1 MKNCEVKVPR
11 NTILVNNEGV
21 PKVYYLVK
29 LSYYP
34 FKQPSIIENR
44 YSTVDKPAEL
54 RSICILKNFGDFKYL
69 NEFLKASD
77 L

>member
-1 MKNCEVKVPR
+1 VPK

-34 FKQPSIIENR
+34 FEQPKHVIDNR
-44 YSTVDKPAEL
+44 VSGV
-54 RSICILKNFGDFKYL
+54 N
-69 NEFLKASD
+69 N
-77 L
+77 